1 MAGLRFP
8 LSTLRLMPC
17 GMPRMT
23 RGHDG
28 SLLLSCKALASSIR
42 RRFIPALP
50 HLRCSADF
58 GSKKRKNRANGE
70 ILTLNWRKW
79 ARIMR
84 RRPNK
89 AQAWL
94 AHSKKVLSI
103 PGFRVPGE
111 AGTLEGRE
119 LLECW
124 SHAPALVFTKPCSSL
139 GFHEAMLQP
148 WFSRSRAP
156 ALVFTK
162 PCSSL
167 GFHEAMLQPWFSRSH
182 ASFSCGTLSYESPGR
197 SRIRYSGTRSTCT
210 RGWG

>member
-1 MAGLRFP
+1 
-8 LSTLRLMPC
+8 
-17 GMPRMT
+17 
-23 RGHDG
+23 
-28 SLLLSCKALASSIR
+28 
-42 RRFIPALP
+42 
-50 HLRCSADF
+50 
-58 GSKKRKNRANGE
+58 
-70 ILTLNWRKW
+70 
-79 ARIMR
+79 MR

-111 AGTLEGRE
+111 AETLEGRE

>member
-1 MAGLRFP
+1 
-8 LSTLRLMPC
+8 MPC

-23 RGHDG
+23 RGHEG

-139 GFHEAMLQP
+139 GFHEAVLQP
-148 WFSRSRAP
+148 WFSRSHAP

-162 PCSSL
+162 PCFVFL
-167 GFHEAMLQPWFSRSH
+167 WNALLRIPGTQPYQILRHKKHLHSWVGLNFT
-182 ASFSCGTLSYESPGR
+182 GG
-197 SRIRYSGTRSTCT
+197 G
-210 RGWG
+210 